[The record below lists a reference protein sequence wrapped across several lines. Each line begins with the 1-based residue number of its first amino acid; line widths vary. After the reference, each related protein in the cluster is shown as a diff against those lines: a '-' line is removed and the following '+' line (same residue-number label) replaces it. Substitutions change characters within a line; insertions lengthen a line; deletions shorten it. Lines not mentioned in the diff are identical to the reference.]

1 MQNHLNIDL
10 GGGNDSMRITACVY
24 VSIHPFI
31 HRSIYLSVC
40 MCMALVQ
47 FCGAGQGRGFHIC
60 FATARGT
67 TCCQPSCPA
76 CKDPFLCAWDDH
88 LPTSPVLGML
98 IQSKKGPLPLVSI
111 SMYVCVYIYM
121 CVCLCVCVYVCMY
134 ACMHAC
140 MYVCMCVCVY
150 AGVCRCMQVYVCVCM
165 WVYTCIFIYTCRYIY
180 TCIYIYTQYYTV
192 SFVHLNPIFSGQ
204 HFSCRVKSQL
214 LLVESQEWTVQ
225 APSGAA
231 VPVKRSLHLRFPQG
245 GAPDLCWLM
254 TPMNYRL
261 YIWVW
266 INTY

>member
-1 MQNHLNIDL
+1 MIACALQHV
-10 GGGNDSMRITACVY
+10 SMY
-24 VSIHPFI
+24 LSIHSSI
-31 HRSIYLSVC
+31 DRSIYLSVC

-111 SMYVCVYIYM
+111 SMYVCVYIYIYM
-121 CVCLCVCVYVCMY
+121 CVSVCMCVCMY

-150 AGVCRCMQVYVCVCM
+150 VCMQVYAGVCM
-165 WVYTCIFIYTCRYIY
+165 CMYVSVYMYIY
-180 TCIYIYTQYYTV
+180 
-192 SFVHLNPIFSGQ
+192 
-204 HFSCRVKSQL
+204 
-214 LLVESQEWTVQ
+214 
-225 APSGAA
+225 
-231 VPVKRSLHLRFPQG
+231 
-245 GAPDLCWLM
+245 
-254 TPMNYRL
+254 L
-261 YIWVW
+261 YM
-266 INTY
+266 